1 MTESLFDRLRC
12 KVVDRRGDSM
22 VEALVAILIAVL
34 GATML
39 ATMVM
44 ASASTAI
51 QSERALDA
59 SYDAESNLVNSGKRK
74 PDIYLTKVKVY
85 IPNSEGAND
94 PEPAVTL
101 HGSGD
106 YERYCEGKRA

>member
-1 MTESLFDRLRC
+1 MTESLFDRFRR

-51 QSERALDA
+51 QSGRALDA
-59 SYDAESNLVNSGKRK
+59 SYDAESNLMNSHV
-74 PDIYLTKVKVY
+74 DLTKVKVD

-101 HGSGD
+101 YGSGD

>member
-1 MTESLFDRLRC
+1 MTESLFDRFRR

-59 SYDAESNLVNSGKRK
+59 SYDAESKLMNSGK
-74 PDIYLTKVKVY
+74 DLTKVKVY
-85 IPNSEGAND
+85 LPNSEGAND

-101 HGSGD
+101 YNSGD

>member
-1 MTESLFDRLRC
+1 MTESLFDRFRR

-59 SYDAESNLVNSGKRK
+59 SYDAESNLMNSHV
-74 PDIYLTKVKVY
+74 DLTKVKVY

-101 HGSGD
+101 YGSGD

>member
-1 MTESLFDRLRC
+1 MTESLFDRFRR

-51 QSERALDA
+51 QSGRALDA
-59 SYDAESNLVNSGKRK
+59 SYDAESNLMNSHVDLTKI
-74 PDIYLTKVKVY
+74 DLTKVKVY

-101 HGSGD
+101 YGSGD